1 MRDCS
6 GGKAKQGQAEPEEYA
21 RCGNRKQKK
30 GALSMISK
38 AKDSID
44 SRPKLQSQLT
54 LAGISDN
61 SPDPNP
67 LTKPGKKLQFR
78 HYCCIA
84 MVLTRK

>member
-1 MRDCS
+1 MLDAGIRT
-6 GGKAKQGQAEPEEYA
+6 
-21 RCGNRKQKK
+21 KK

-38 AKDSID
+38 AKDPID

-61 SPDPNP
+61 SSDPDP

-78 HYCCIA
+78 RCCCIA
-84 MVLTRK
+84 IVLTRK